1 MTLLSLATLGALGL
15 IVGVFI
21 GGIGIGGVMLVPALS
36 YLGGIPIPTAI
47 AAAMMG
53 YLLTG
58 AVGAA
63 IYARRK
69 SIRWSMALWLCA
81 GAMPAALAGAWTSN
95 NIPPAFLELGI
106 GLLTASAGI
115 HAIMGRRRQGQ
126 DKPTLSKPVLVL
138 IGVVTGFASAITGT
152 GGPLVLVPVLLWLQ
166 VPVLTVIGLS
176 QAVQFPIASLATVG
190 NFVYGA
196 PDLLLGAILAV
207 ALAGG
212 AGIGANLAHA
222 IPRDLLRRIVAVVL
236 IAVGLV
242 ILSKILFSTIGHQL

>member
-21 GGIGIGGVMLVPALS
+21 GCIGIGGVMLVPALS

-58 AVGAA
+58 AVGAV

-81 GAMPAALAGAWTSN
+81 GAMPAALVGAWTSN
-95 NIPPAFLELGI
+95 NVPPVFLELCI
-106 GLLTASAGI
+106 GLLTASAGV
-115 HAIMGRRRQGQ
+115 HAIMGMRNPSNQGRA
-126 DKPTLSKPVLVL
+126 LSRPVLVL
-138 IGVVTGFASAITGT
+138 IGVVTGFVSAITGT
-152 GGPLVLVPVLLWLQ
+152 GGPLVVVPVLLWLQ
-166 VPVLTVIGLS
+166 MPILTAIGLS
-176 QAVQFPIASLATVG
+176 QAVQFPIATLATVG

-212 AGIGANLAHA
+212 AGIGANLAHT
-222 IPRDLLRRIVAVVL
+222 IPRDLLRRIVAAVL
-236 IAVGLV
+236 IGVGLV
-242 ILSKILFSTIGHQL
+242 ILAKIFSALIGLRP

>member
-166 VPVLTVIGLS
+166 VPVLAVIGLS

>member
-1 MTLLSLATLGALGL
+1 MTLFSLATLGALGL

-36 YLGGIPIPTAI
+36 YLGGIPIPTAL

-95 NIPPAFLELGI
+95 NVPPVYLELCI
-106 GLLTASAGI
+106 GMLTASAGV
-115 HAIMGRRRQGQ
+115 HAIMGMHKPGEQGRA
-126 DKPTLSKPVLVL
+126 LSRPVLVL
-138 IGVVTGFASAITGT
+138 IGVVTGFFGVTRDALASRSRRRD
-152 GGPLVLVPVLLWLQ
+152 VLLPRQ
-166 VPVLTVIGLS
+166 
-176 QAVQFPIASLATVG
+176 LAM
-190 NFVYGA
+190 YLCRRYSDA
-196 PDLLLGAILAV
+196 
-207 ALAGG
+207 ALAEIARAFGRDHPSVSN
-212 AGIGANLAHA
+212 AEKA
-222 IPRDLLRRIVAVVL
+222 IERRILERAHPTT
-236 IAVGLV
+236 GC
-242 ILSKILFSTIGHQL
+242 HQKRVQEASSRSRTQ